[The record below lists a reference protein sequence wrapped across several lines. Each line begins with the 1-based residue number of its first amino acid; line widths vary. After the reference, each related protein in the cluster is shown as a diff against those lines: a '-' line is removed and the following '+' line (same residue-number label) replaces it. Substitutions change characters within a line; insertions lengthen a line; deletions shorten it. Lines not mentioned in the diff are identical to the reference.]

1 MKRIVLTGATGF
13 IGSHLVRALAERGED
28 VRVLTRSPRA
38 GTNDIRYTPTERG
51 DWYREVDGADVL
63 IHLAGERVVGGRWTE
78 SMRKRILSS
87 RIDSTRCLVEAMSE
101 AKRKPSVFVCA
112 SAVGYYGPRP
122 EEDPAD
128 ESAPP
133 GSDFLAEV
141 CVAWEKA
148 ALEAATLGIRVV
160 RARFGIVLGPDGGP
174 LPAMVTPFRMFVGGP
189 IGDGS
194 QMVAWV
200 HIDDAV
206 GIVLDAIDDA
216 GRSGAVNVVAPRSV
230 SNAELSRA
238 IGKALDKPSWVRM
251 PAFVLKA
258 ALGDASSAIL
268 TGQAVVPRV
277 MQDAGYVWRHPALEP
292 ALVELLA
299 RDRTRHE

>member
-13 IGSHLVRALAERGED
+13 IGSHLVRALAECGED

-38 GTNDIRYTPTERG
+38 GTNDIHYTPTERG
-51 DWYREVDGADVL
+51 DWYRELDGADVV

-78 SMRKRILSS
+78 SMRARILSS
-87 RIDSTRCLVEAMSE
+87 RIDSTACLVEAMTE

-122 EEDPAD
+122 EDDPAD
-128 ESAPP
+128 ESSPP

-148 ALEAATLGIRVV
+148 ALAAEALGVRVV
-160 RARFGIVLGPDGGP
+160 RTRFGIVLGPDGGP
-174 LPAMVTPFRMFVGGP
+174 LPAMAKPFRMFVGGP

-206 GIVLDAIDDA
+206 GIVLSAIAD
-216 GRSGAVNVVAPRSV
+216 GKRSGPVNVVAPRSV
-230 SNAELSRA
+230 SNADLSRA
-238 IGKALDKPSWVRM
+238 IGNALHKPSWLRV
-251 PAFVLKA
+251 PAFTLKA
-258 ALGDASSAIL
+258 VLGDASTALL

-277 MQDAGYVWRHPALEP
+277 MQGAGYVWRHPELEP
-292 ALVELLA
+292 ALVELFA
-299 RDRTRHE
+299 RGAT